1 MAYID
6 QHVGGCGL
14 GHLLWHWCNC
24 FFLFNFS
31 LLILGALV
39 QVDVEPNW
47 RMNLTNTIWPRLF
60 RVFFCRTAE
69 ALRGRVEEITQ
80 HLANTPR
87 YGAWEWVFGSD
98 FGLSWARTS
107 MVFPIICNVFGRSG
121 FQAST
126 GIVFQEVLQRP
137 TKNCLVGNSWK
148 GLTPLTINEAAYQI
162 LSVSHME
169 THVPVGLE
177 TALIQKLLLCRT
189 FLHNFSFPSSISRWC
204 KLMFY
209 IYIYTHVSTGCV
221 QVLQP
226 PSLYLPKTGGWRP
239 ADHDAFLR
247 LLLGRFRG
255 RPTGEF
261 LAEACLTLLQHSGGN
276 PPIWTIKKTL
286 VVEVV

>member
-6 QHVGGCGL
+6 QHVRGCGL

-60 RVFFCRTAE
+60 RVLFCRTAE

-209 IYIYTHVSTGCV
+209 IYIYIHMF
-221 QVLQP
+221 Q
-226 PSLYLPKTGGWRP
+226 
-239 ADHDAFLR
+239 
-247 LLLGRFRG
+247 
-255 RPTGEF
+255 
-261 LAEACLTLLQHSGGN
+261 
-276 PPIWTIKKTL
+276 L
-286 VVEVV
+286 VVFRCCNHPVFTFPKQEAGVQQITMPSSVYCWDVSAAVLRGSSWRRRVSLCCSIVVEIPPFEPLRKPWLLR